1 MARAINR
8 LSALQVKTLK
18 LPGYYADGGNLWLQ
32 VGRGGSKSWVL
43 RYTLAGKAREMGLG
57 SVSTFTLQDARDRA
71 QAARKLLTDGA
82 DPLEAKRA
90 ARQQASMEAANA
102 RSFDWCAAEY
112 IKAHEAGWRNAKH
125 AAQWRA
131 TLETYAGPVIG
142 AMSVAAV
149 DTAHVL
155 RTLEPIWSVKA
166 ETASRLRGRIE
177 SILDWA
183 RVHGYREGE
192 NPARWRGHLDK
203 LLPARSK
210 VQKVEHHPALPW
222 REMGLF
228 MQDLRAMPGTAARAV
243 EYIVL
248 TACRTSEAFNADW
261 REIDLAQRTWTI
273 PAVRMK
279 AGKEHIIPLSD
290 AAVSVLQA
298 QAAAHGMEGFIF
310 PGTRSGKPLSN
321 MAGLMLLKRMGR
333 ADLTVHGFRSAFRDW
348 AGESTSHPR
357 EVIEHALA
365 HQLKDKA
372 EASYARGTLFEK
384 RRVLMADWASYCARP
399 AESGAVVPLRAIG
412 GA

>member
-8 LSALQVKTLK
+8 LSALQVKTAK

-71 QAARKLLTDGA
+71 QAARKLLADGV
-82 DPLEAKRA
+82 DPIDAKRDA
-90 ARQQASMEAANA
+90 QQQARMETSNRRTFA
-102 RSFDWCAAEY
+102 SCAAAY
-112 IKAHEAGWRNAKH
+112 VKAHEAGWKNAKH
-125 AAQWRA
+125 AAQWTA
-131 TLETYAGPVIG
+131 TLETYAFPVIG
-142 AMSVAAV
+142 ELSVSDV
-149 DTAHVL
+149 EMAHVL
-155 RTLEPIWSVKA
+155 RVLEPIWRTKT

-177 SILDWA
+177 NILDWA
-183 RVHGYREGE
+183 TVQKYRAGN
-192 NPARWRGHLDK
+192 NPARWHGHLDTV
-203 LLPARSK
+203 LPSPKK
-210 VQKVEHHPALPW
+210 VQKVQHHPALPW
-222 REMGLF
+222 REMGGF
-228 MQDLRAMPGTAARAV
+228 MRELRGQQGTAARAV
-243 EYIVL
+243 ELIIL

-365 HQLKDKA
+365 HQLRNKA
-372 EASYARGTLFEK
+372 EAAYARGSLFEK
-384 RRVLMADWASYCARP
+384 RRVLMADWARHCDHIALP
-399 AESGAVVPLRAIG
+399 ADVVQLVRSA
-412 GA
+412 

>member
-8 LSALQVKTLK
+8 LSALQVKTAK

-32 VGRGGSKSWVL
+32 VARGGSKSWVL

-71 QAARKLLTDGA
+71 QAARKLLADGV
-82 DPLEAKRA
+82 DPIDAKRDA
-90 ARQQASMEAANA
+90 QQQARMETSNRRTFA
-102 RSFDWCAAEY
+102 SCAAAY
-112 IKAHEAGWRNAKH
+112 VKAHEAGWKNAKH
-125 AAQWRA
+125 AAQWTA
-131 TLETYAGPVIG
+131 TLETYAFPVIG
-142 AMSVAAV
+142 EMLVCDV
-149 DTAHVL
+149 ETAHVL
-155 RTLEPIWSVKA
+155 RLLEPVWRTKA

-177 SILDWA
+177 NILDWA
-183 RVHGYREGE
+183 TVQKYRSGD

-210 VQKVEHHPALPW
+210 VQKVQHHPALPW
-222 REMGLF
+222 REMGAF
-228 MQDLRAMPGTAARAV
+228 MRELRGQQGTAARAV
-243 EYIVL
+243 ELIIL

-298 QAAAHGMEGFIF
+298 QAAAHGMEGYIF

-348 AGESTSHPR
+348 AGESTNHPR

>member
-8 LSALQVKTLK
+8 LSALQVKTAK

-32 VGRGGSKSWVL
+32 VARGGSKSWVL

-57 SVSTFTLQDARDRA
+57 SASTFSLQDARDRA
-71 QAARKLLTDGA
+71 QAARKLLADGI
-82 DPLEAKRA
+82 DPIDAKREA
-90 ARQQASMEAANA
+90 QQQARMEASNRRTFA
-102 RSFDWCAAEY
+102 SCAAEY
-112 IKAHEAGWRNAKH
+112 IKAHEAGWKSAKH
-125 AAQWRA
+125 AAQWSA
-131 TLETYAGPVIG
+131 TLEAYAYPMIG
-142 AMSVAAV
+142 DLAVADV
-149 DTAHVL
+149 ETAHVL
-155 RTLEPIWSVKA
+155 RLLEPIWRTKA

-177 SILDWA
+177 NILDWA
-183 RVHGYREGE
+183 TVQKYRSGD

-210 VQKVEHHPALPW
+210 VQKVQHHPALPW
-222 REMGLF
+222 REMGAF
-228 MQDLRAMPGTAARAV
+228 MRELRGQQGTAARAV
-243 EYIVL
+243 ELIIL

-298 QAAAHGMEGFIF
+298 QAAAHGMEGYIF

-321 MAGLMLLKRMGR
+321 MAGLMLLKRIGR
-333 ADLTVHGFRSAFRDW
+333 ADLTVHGFRSTFRDW
-348 AGESTSHPR
+348 AGESTNHPR

-384 RRVLMADWASYCARP
+384 RRVLMADWARHCDRVALP
-399 AESGAVVPLRAIG
+399 AEVLHIRNASS
-412 GA
+412 

>member
-32 VGRGGSKSWVL
+32 VARGGSKSWVL

-71 QAARKLLTDGA
+71 QAARKLLADGV
-82 DPLEAKRA
+82 DPIDAKRDA
-90 ARQQASMEAANA
+90 QQQARMEASSRRTFA
-102 RSFDWCAAEY
+102 SCAAAY
-112 IKAHEAGWRNAKH
+112 VKAHEAGWKNAKH
-125 AAQWRA
+125 AAQWTA
-131 TLETYAGPVIG
+131 TLETYAFPVLG
-142 AMSVAAV
+142 EMLVCDV
-149 DTAHVL
+149 ETAHVL
-155 RTLEPIWSVKA
+155 RLLEPVWRTKA

-177 SILDWA
+177 NILDWA
-183 RVHGYREGE
+183 TVQKYRSGD

-210 VQKVEHHPALPW
+210 VQKVQHHPALPW
-222 REMGLF
+222 REMGAF
-228 MQDLRAMPGTAARAV
+228 MRELRGQQGTAARAV
-243 EYIVL
+243 ELIIL

-348 AGESTSHPR
+348 AGESTNHPR

-384 RRVLMADWASYCARP
+384 RRVLMADWAQHCDRVATNG
-399 AESGAVVPLRAIG
+399 EVVHIRNA
-412 GA
+412 A

>member
-8 LSALQVKTLK
+8 LSALQVKTAK

-32 VGRGGSKSWVL
+32 VARGGSKSWVL

-71 QAARKLLTDGA
+71 QAARKLLADGV
-82 DPLEAKRA
+82 DPIDAKRDA
-90 ARQQASMEAANA
+90 QQQARMEASSRRTFA
-102 RSFDWCAAEY
+102 SCAAAY
-112 IKAHEAGWRNAKH
+112 VKAHEAGWKNAKH
-125 AAQWRA
+125 AAQWTA
-131 TLETYAGPVIG
+131 TLETYAFPVIG
-142 AMSVAAV
+142 EMLVCDV
-149 DTAHVL
+149 ETAHVMRL
-155 RTLEPIWSVKA
+155 LEPVWRTKA

-177 SILDWA
+177 NILDWA
-183 RVHGYREGE
+183 TVQKYRSGD

-210 VQKVEHHPALPW
+210 VQKVQHHPALPW
-222 REMGLF
+222 REMGAF
-228 MQDLRAMPGTAARAV
+228 MRELRGQQGTAARAV
-243 EYIVL
+243 ELIIL

-310 PGTRSGKPLSN
+310 HGTRSGKPLSN

-348 AGESTSHPR
+348 AGESTNHPR

-384 RRVLMADWASYCARP
+384 RRVLMADWAAHC
-399 AESGAVVPLRAIG
+399 AVVAAPAAVLNIRKKA
-412 GA
+412 